1 MTPLRRR
8 WPDWRVALLAAVFAI
23 SPAALPAKSFY
34 VPGAGGVPLAVTE
47 VGPQGAPEI
56 LFLHGL
62 GQGRESFRPQF
73 DSALAGKFHMVA
85 FDLRGHGMSGKPWDE
100 AAYTDPA
107 TWAEDVGKVM
117 AATGLRRPVVV
128 AWSYGTLVAADF
140 IRANGAAGLSGLVL
154 VSSVGGLV
162 KAPPPTGPVPPDL
175 VKSRQLRASVELSDQ
190 QEAQRLLAPYLT
202 AADTPPGWR
211 AMAITQGTMVPPF
224 VDAAL
229 RKHMGANGDLVPA
242 LKLPVLVVFGK
253 LDAAIDAATVGAL
266 VAQVPGARASRFDM
280 TGHSP
285 FAEDPARF
293 NAEVAAFVDRV
304 WQGTAE

>member
-1 MTPLRRR
+1 MMSLGRRL
-8 WPDWRVALLAAVFAI
+8 PDWRVALVSGVFAI
-23 SPAALPAKSFY
+23 SPAALAAKSFY

-47 VGPQGAPEI
+47 VGPKGAPEI

-62 GQGRESFRPQF
+62 GQGRESFRPQL
-73 DSALAGKFHMVA
+73 DSALASKYHMVA

-100 AAYTDPA
+100 AAYAETA
-107 TWAEDVGKVM
+107 TWAEDVGRVM
-117 AATGLRRPVVV
+117 AATGMKRPVVV

-140 IRANGAAGLSGLVL
+140 IRANGAAGLSGLML

-175 VKSRQLRASVELSDQ
+175 VKSRQLRASVDLADQ

-202 AADTPPGWR
+202 GGSIPPDWR

-229 RKHMGANGDLVPA
+229 RKHKGANADLVPA
-242 LKLPVLVVFGK
+242 LNLPVLVVSGK
-253 LDAAIDAATVGAL
+253 LDAAIDAATVNAL
-266 VAQVPGARASRFDM
+266 VAQVPGARASRFDRA
-280 TGHSP
+280 GHSP

-293 NAEVAAFVDRV
+293 NAELAAFVDRV
-304 WQGTAE
+304 WHGAAK